1 MVKVQFCR
9 DQPYA
14 RFIASGRLDLAEVV
28 AAFQRWQAHPDF
40 SPKVDL
46 LWDLRA
52 CDWQPALEDFLLI
65 RESILK
71 QPRRLWRGKHIA
83 CVVDSATNA
92 ALIDAQ
98 FGAGPWPFVWRGFL
112 NTKTAEDWLLSV
124 KESSLG

>member
-14 RFIASGRLDLAEVV
+14 RFYASGRLDLSDVV
-28 AAFQRWQAHPDF
+28 AAFQKWHAHPDF
-40 SPKVDL
+40 SLRVDL
-46 LWDLRA
+46 LWDLRT
-52 CDWQPALEDFLLI
+52 CDWQPALEEFLLI
-65 RESILK
+65 RHSILK
-71 QPRRLWRGKHIA
+71 HPRRLWRGKHIA

-112 NTKTAEDWLLSV
+112 DFESAERWLSSV
-124 KESSLG
+124 KENGQS